1 MQRTYI
7 NVWQRNIKILRLDDW
22 GGHRHHGLLETL
34 ILIETLVWLVVLAVV
49 VIVHTYSLLPTS
61 SSSSSLAT
69 TIVTTRVVS
78 APVVESSL
86 ISSLHDITSKLI
98 VTRHSV
104 ITHLALFIR
113 VVLFYT
119 IPSP

>member
-49 VIVHTYSLLPTS
+49 VIALYLSFKSSNGSLKRKK
-61 SSSSSLAT
+61 
-69 TIVTTRVVS
+69 VTERQQKRGHQTN
-78 APVVESSL
+78 
-86 ISSLHDITSKLI
+86 
-98 VTRHSV
+98 
-104 ITHLALFIR
+104 
-113 VVLFYT
+113 
-119 IPSP
+119 